1 MDTFQKKSKQPK
13 SVWKSRNIP
22 KHLGMAN
29 QSHIKFHVTLV
40 RVFIINNKTATKT
53 MLTDPFKR
61 QNMCLEGKITNTGKD
76 RNKKEASLAIS
87 EHVN

>member
-13 SVWKSRNIP
+13 SVWKRRNIT
-22 KHLGMAN
+22 KQMMAN
-29 QSHIKFHVTLV
+29 QSRIKFHVTPV
-40 RVFIINNKTATKT
+40 RVFIINNKTAAKT
-53 MLTDPFKR
+53 MLTNPFKR

-76 RNKKEASLAIS
+76 RNKKEASFAIS